1 MSASGEKNGA
11 KAGMGGARGKSELS
25 TGQADAKAE
34 TRTEDGPG
42 AEPGAAAGSA
52 TGVEGGAEGK
62 DSTGGTAGD
71 GGAGA
76 GPKPRSVRL
85 VLFSLMIAVL
95 LAMLDNMIVGTA
107 MPTIVG
113 ELGGLEHLSWV
124 VTAYTLTT
132 AASTPLWGKLG
143 DMFGRKGVFLT
154 SIVLFLAGSMTSG
167 AAQTMSQLIGFR
179 ALQGL
184 GAGGLMVGAM
194 AIMGDLIAPRERGK
208 YMGMMAGVMSLAMIG
223 GPLVGGTLT
232 DHLGWRWAFYI
243 NLPLGAIALAMI
255 TSVLHLPKKRTKGRI
270 DYLGAA
276 LLTTGITAAVLVTS
290 WGGTEYAWG
299 SGTII
304 GISVLAVAALVAFP
318 LVERRVAEPILPLG
332 VFRNLNF
339 SLVTVIGF
347 LLGFV
352 MFGAMTFLP
361 LFQQSVQGASATNSG
376 LLLLPVLLPMMIV
389 SVVTGRAT
397 TKTGKYRAYP
407 IIGGALIPAGLFLL
421 AQMDVGTARLTSGL
435 YMAVLGAGMGFLMQ
449 LTMLIAQN
457 SVELKDMGVA
467 SSTTTLF
474 RTIGGS
480 FGVALM
486 GTVFSGKVEDS
497 MKESAAAAG
506 GQQGGGS
513 MAKLTEGGAQLDA
526 DSLAKLP
533 AKVREAYEHA
543 VASGINGVFLL
554 AGGIA
559 LIAFL
564 AAWFIK
570 EVPLKDAEA
579 QKGQPDAGQDP
590 DAVQDISVSSAEE
603 LAATD
608 APRGAAD
615 EEATGPVADDRTSVR
630 A

>member
-1 MSASGEKNGA
+1 MGTSGIANGA
-11 KAGMGGARGKSELS
+11 EAAERGGTGEGESSGSQLVHESAESAGNTKSTE
-25 TGQADAKAE
+25 DAKSAE
-34 TRTEDGPG
+34 SAESGKAAKGAKGAKG
-42 AEPGAAAGSA
+42 AEP
-52 TGVEGGAEGK
+52 K
-62 DSTGGTAGD
+62 QRSTY
-71 GGAGA
+71 
-76 GPKPRSVRL
+76 L
-85 VLFSLMIAVL
+85 VVLSLMIAVL

-132 AASTPLWGKLG
+132 AASTPIWGKLG
-143 DMFGRKGVFLT
+143 DMFGRKSVFLI
-154 SIVLFLAGSMTSG
+154 SIVIFLAGSMTSG
-167 AAQTMSQLIGFR
+167 AAQTMGQLIGFR

-194 AIMGDLIAPRERGK
+194 AIMGDLVSPRERGK

-243 NLPLGAIALAMI
+243 NLPLGALALAMV
-255 TSVLHLPKKRTKGRI
+255 TSVLHLPKKRSAGRI
-270 DYLGAA
+270 DYTGAV
-276 LLTTGITAAVLVTS
+276 LLTVGITAAVLVTS

-299 SGTII
+299 SVTIV
-304 GISVLAVAALVAFP
+304 GLALLAVASLVAFP

-339 SLVTVIGF
+339 SLVSGIGF

-361 LFQQSVQGASATNSG
+361 LFQQGVQGASATNSG
-376 LLLLPVLLPMMIV
+376 LLLLPVLLPMMVV

-407 IIGGALIPAGLFLL
+407 IIGGALIPIGLFLL
-421 AQMDVGTARLTSGL
+421 AQMEVGTSRVTSGL
-435 YMAVLGAGMGFLMQ
+435 YMAVLGTGMGFLMQ

-467 SSTTTLF
+467 SSTATLF

-486 GTVFSGKVEDS
+486 GTIFAGRVEDS
-497 MKESAAAAG
+497 MRESAAAG
-506 GQQGGGS
+506 GQPGGGA
-513 MAKLTEGGAQLDA
+513 AKISESGAHLDA
-526 DSLAKLP
+526 ASLAKLP
-533 AKVREAYEHA
+533 AAAREAYEHA
-543 VASGINGVFLL
+543 VASGIHMVFLI
-554 AGGIA
+554 ASGIA
-559 LIAFL
+559 LLSFV

-570 EVPLKDAEA
+570 EVPLKGNE
-579 QKGQPDAGQDP
+579 PQD
-590 DAVQDISVSSAEE
+590 S
-603 LAATD
+603 
-608 APRGAAD
+608 
-615 EEATGPVADDRTSVR
+615 
-630 A
+630 